1 MSNPLVSVVMSVYN
15 TEKYLKESIES
26 ILNQTFKEFEFIIV
40 NDGSND
46 NSLEIIKSYNDTRI
60 VILNQSNTGL
70 AKALNNGIRLA
81 KGKYI
86 ARMDADDI
94 SHPDRIT
101 KQVVFL
107 NENPEYAV
115 IGSNST
121 FIDMQS
127 NRLYDSNYVLN
138 DEEIRNRLPLSPFF
152 HSSTMFQKIIFEEI
166 GGYNEKIRHHFEDR
180 ILWNQM
186 AKYGKLYNLP
196 ESLICYRLVPESIS
210 NKNSEKF
217 KIFDEICNRVIE
229 MGNITEMD
237 IYVITKLSESQTYS
251 EKLANYHLRIGKI
264 YLEHN
269 VDRRKAVYHLSKSL
283 GSNLKNKITWFNLIL
298 CFAPNVVVQR
308 WKESRGVKFK

>member
-1 MSNPLVSVVMSVYN
+1 M
-15 TEKYLKESIES
+15 
-26 ILNQTFKEFEFIIV
+26 
-40 NDGSND
+40 
-46 NSLEIIKSYNDTRI
+46 EIIKSYNDTRI

-166 GGYNEKIRHHFEDR
+166 GGYNENIRHHFEDR

-186 AKYGKLYNLP
+186 AKFGKLYNLP
-196 ESLICYRLVPESIS
+196 ESLICYRLIPESIS

-217 KIFDEICNRVIE
+217 KIFEEICNRIIE
-229 MGNITEMD
+229 TGNITEMD

-269 VDRRKAVYHLSKSL
+269 FKRGKAIFHLSKSL

-298 CFAPNVVVQR
+298 CFTPNFFIKR
-308 WKESRGVKFK
+308 WKELRGVKSNK